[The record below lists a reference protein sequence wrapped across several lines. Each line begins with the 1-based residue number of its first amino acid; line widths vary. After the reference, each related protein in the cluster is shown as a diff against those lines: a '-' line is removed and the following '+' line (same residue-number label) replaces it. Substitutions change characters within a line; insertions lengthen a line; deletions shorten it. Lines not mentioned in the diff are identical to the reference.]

1 MVTATP
7 ANIGSVCALVPMA
20 HVASVPRSIA
30 FYERLGFA
38 VRDLFTP
45 PDQPEP
51 NWAWLQSGGAS
62 LMVVRA
68 SAPISGAP
76 IILCLYCDD
85 VPAFHAMLRRAGVPV
100 EEITYPPERP
110 SGRFRVTDPDGYD
123 LAITHT

>member
-1 MVTATP
+1 MTAIP
-7 ANIGSVCALVPMA
+7 ATVGTFTSLVPMA

-45 PDQPEP
+45 PGQSEPE
-51 NWAWLQSGGAS
+51 WAWLQSGGAS

-68 SAPISGAP
+68 GAPVNGAP

-85 VPAFHAMLRRAGVPV
+85 VPAFHALLRKAGVPV
-100 EEITYPPERP
+100 DEITYPPERP

-123 LAITHT
+123 LAITHG

>member
-7 ANIGSVCALVPMA
+7 AHMGTLSALVPMV

-30 FYERLGFA
+30 FYERLGFM
-38 VRDLFTP
+38 VRDAFSP

-68 SAPISGAP
+68 SAPVSGAS

-85 VPAFHAMLRRAGVPV
+85 VPRFHAVVQQAGVSV

-110 SGRFRVTDPDGYD
+110 RGRFRVTDPDGYD